1 MSKIHSV
8 SELKEIREKSKLLIH
23 PELNP
28 EPIVQIKIG
37 MSTCGIASGAKEIMK
52 VLEEECEQQAIDVQ
66 IKPTGCLGYCYAEP
80 MIEVLLPNKKSKV
93 FGFVDKKRAKE
104 IVQLYILR
112 GEPVEGEIKLSFVP
126 IY

>member
-1 MSKIHSV
+1 MTKIHSV
-8 SELKEIREKSKLLIH
+8 SELKEIREKNRLLIH

-28 EPIVQIKIG
+28 EPVVQIKIG
-37 MSTCGIASGAKEIMK
+37 MSTCGIASGAKEILK
-52 VLEEECEQQAIDVQ
+52 VLEEECEQQAVDAQ

-80 MIEVLLPNKKSKV
+80 MVEVLKPNEKPKI

-112 GEPVEGEIKLSFVP
+112 GEPVEGEMTISFRTVD
-126 IY
+126 

>member
-126 IY
+126 ID

>member
-37 MSTCGIASGAKEIMK
+37 MSTCGIASGAKEILK

-126 IY
+126 ID